1 MTELCGERWLET
13 GSPFLSNAEYCEKNG
28 LIVGDIIEG
37 EAVKNE
43 SLVRLVICFVGKSVV
58 VFDEYYKD
66 NDNDWH
72 FKMETANWSL
82 NHRKWR
88 KIT

>member
-13 GSPFLSNAEYCEKNG
+13 GSPFLSNAEYCEKSG
-28 LIVGDIIEG
+28 LIVGDTIEG
-37 EAVKNE
+37 EPIKNE
-43 SLVRLVICFVGKSVV
+43 SLVRLKIVFIGKTVV

-66 NDNDWH
+66 DNDWH

-82 NHRKWR
+82 HHRKWR

>member
-13 GSPFLSNAEYCEKNG
+13 GSPFLSNAEYCLKNG
-28 LIVGDIIEG
+28 LIVGDTIEG
-37 EAVKNE
+37 EPIKNE
-43 SLVRLVICFVGKSVV
+43 SLVRLKIVFIGKSVV

-66 NDNDWH
+66 DRGLNY
-72 FKMETANWSL
+72 KLETANWSL